1 MPSGFYG
8 LGSAEAVEALPMLPE
23 TGALPDKLYRKRQR
37 MDDGTIQIIVVRTM
51 RAEDLPDSDGEE
63 NAAAN

>member
-1 MPSGFYG
+1 
-8 LGSAEAVEALPMLPE
+8 MLPE